1 MAWAANRIEVNLTQ
15 EKIDF
20 INDANHKQ
28 LQYWKNIVL
37 AGKNENER
45 KELTDLA
52 PLRVFLARKDFIKND
67 TTINAKELIF
77 YLKNNYLPY
86 EEEQGAFIEDI
97 PSLNFCSIKRLFLKF
112 FAKFIQI
119 VESLFNENASL
130 QSCNFIK
137 KRLQHRCSPVDIAK
151 FLRTPVLK
159 NIRERLFERI
169 PTWINNITSNIWSEE
184 DIFSKAKQKNHPKT
198 QLSEKKLA
206 FS

>member
-1 MAWAANRIEVNLTQ
+1 MARAANRIEVNLTQ

-28 LQYWKNIVL
+28 LQYWKNIAL

-97 PSLNFCSIKRLFLKF
+97 PSQEDQSFEEISDRVKA
-112 FAKFIQI
+112 FAKSMI
-119 VESLFNENASL
+119 ENENFSL
-130 QSCNFIK
+130 KGKTLMGGWLSTAARIFRRDKNTLGKSLLGKFEDWIYKECSMK
-137 KRLQHRCSPVDIAK
+137 K
-151 FLRTPVLK
+151 
-159 NIRERLFERI
+159 
-169 PTWINNITSNIWSEE
+169 
-184 DIFSKAKQKNHPKT
+184 
-198 QLSEKKLA
+198 
-206 FS
+206 